1 MGFSRLLHNLY
12 TENEKLKSENKGLQQ
27 QVIELSSAE
36 FSAAAKKQFEI
47 QIENL
52 EARFKLVTDLNQ
64 ELTSKLGELKENYE
78 AELAEKL
85 KALQLKEEEVAS
97 LTTSLDSAKAEAS
110 ARTDELKSS
119 QMALVVYRGGEDVR
133 YKERA
138 TAMIEST
145 EFNRPIV
152 RSILRGIEKSSC
164 PTVAAAEDQSDAC
177 NLDTTLELIGICFSV
192 FVVIYLVIHFAIAL
206 LERWRA
212 PPPSARPRRQKSGLD
227 PSTISALP
235 SFSYRKGTDGGAE
248 NGQVSA
254 PECVVCLSALEEGET
269 ARALPGC
276 AHVFHAPCVDLW
288 LQKDSTCPVCRADA
302 RPPPMIRGGAV
313 VLDIGETSGNG
324 QGRDRI
330 LVGDGIHVVNASPI
344 LRFLEFSSQQV

>member
-1 MGFSRLLHNLY
+1 MNPLPDVSQAYSSIIQEEKQRNLVARRE
-12 TENEKLKSENKGLQQ
+12 TIEAFAMVVQKSESVALAVRHKSSPSFCPNSNNRKPLHRDHHTR
-27 QVIELSSAE
+27 ETCLSSPELIIDSGATDHIT
-36 FSAAAKKQFEI
+36 SSPA
-47 QIENL
+47 L
-52 EARFKLVTDLNQ
+52 LVN
-64 ELTSKLGELKENYE
+64 SKEN
-78 AELAEKL
+78 
-85 KALQLKEEEVAS
+85 
-97 LTTSLDSAKAEAS
+97 TSLPPVVMPNRDQAPIISTGNLPLS
-110 ARTDELKSS
+110 SIIYLKNVLGVPS
-119 QMALVVYRGGEDVR
+119 L
-133 YKERA
+133 
-138 TAMIEST
+138 
-145 EFNRPIV
+145 
-152 RSILRGIEKSSC
+152 
-164 PTVAAAEDQSDAC
+164 AAAEDQSDAC

>member
-1 MGFSRLLHNLY
+1 KR
-12 TENEKLKSENKGLQQ
+12 
-27 QVIELSSAE
+27 
-36 FSAAAKKQFEI
+36 
-47 QIENL
+47 
-52 EARFKLVTDLNQ
+52 
-64 ELTSKLGELKENYE
+64 
-78 AELAEKL
+78 
-85 KALQLKEEEVAS
+85 
-97 LTTSLDSAKAEAS
+97 
-110 ARTDELKSS
+110 
-119 QMALVVYRGGEDVR
+119 
-133 YKERA
+133 
-138 TAMIEST
+138 
-145 EFNRPIV
+145 
-152 RSILRGIEKSSC
+152 RGIEKSSC

-212 PPPSARPRRQKSGLD
+212 PPPGARPRRQKSGLD

-269 ARALPGC
+269 ARVLPGC

-302 RPPPMIRGGAV
+302 RPPPGPPPMIRGGAV